1 MSIKSNKLGL
11 IILNLIKQF
20 ELVFLNG
27 FLVLITL
34 AQTVIITKFLT
45 QEEYGI
51 YGFYLTLAHFIY
63 VFGNWGFLSW
73 GTQSIASDLPNR
85 GKTYSSLILSRI
97 LTCFFAYIFL
107 IAYIFFFLNAQ
118 NTFAVLGFFIYSIG
132 LMLSPEILFIVDNRI
147 RTMVLINLYVKTAYI
162 VLLSFAL
169 IFFDLSPH
177 MIFLFFSILNFITGL
192 VLLSTLSFRFEFK
205 KIIKKININ
214 PIKLSFQNFIVN
226 ILAFIFASAPLI
238 LAGSYID
245 KKYFSV
251 LYASF
256 TIIKM
261 LQTVYNP
268 MIQRIIPRLNKLSV
282 PKNEVFRAI
291 KNDILSA
298 VLFACTCCVII
309 WLTSPLIVSIIFS
322 SDYEGLEEA
331 IIFFSLALIPGLL
344 STIFISQVVI
354 YIDIIKKAYI
364 SLGVAC
370 LLVFS
375 ILFYNIENL
384 SVRIVLESLILGE
397 WFLLLLIIYVI
408 HKEIY
413 YKNYD

>member
-1 MSIKSNKLGL
+1 MNIKFNKLGL
-11 IILNLIKQF
+11 ITFNYIKRF

-27 FLVLITL
+27 FLVLVTL

-73 GTQSIASDLPNR
+73 GTQSIASDLTSR
-85 GKTYSSLILSRI
+85 ETTYSSLMLSRI

-107 IAYIFFFLNAQ
+107 VAYIFFVLNAQ
-118 NTFAVLGFFIYSIG
+118 NTFAVIGFFIYSMG

-147 RTMVLINLYVKTAYI
+147 RSMVLINLYVKTVYI

-177 MIFLFFSILNFITGL
+177 IVFLLFSILIFITAL
-192 VLLSTLSFRFEFK
+192 ILLNALSFRFEFK
-205 KIIKKININ
+205 QIIKKININ
-214 PIKLSFQNFIVN
+214 PIKSSFQNFIVN
-226 ILAFIFASAPLI
+226 MFAFAFASAPLI

-245 KKYFSV
+245 KKHFSV

-256 TIIKM
+256 AIIKM

-282 PKNEVFRAI
+282 PKNEVFSAI
-291 KNDILSA
+291 KNDIFNA
-298 VLFACTCCVII
+298 IIFACTCCVII
-309 WLTSPLIVSIIFS
+309 RLTSSVIVSIIFS

-354 YIDIIKKAYI
+354 YIDIIKKAYSSI
-364 SLGVAC
+364 GVAC

-375 ILFYNIENL
+375 ILIYNIENL
-384 SVRIVLESLILGE
+384 NVRIVLETLILGE
-397 WFLLLLIIYVI
+397 WFLLFLIVYVI
-408 HKEIY
+408 YKEIHP
-413 YKNYD
+413 KNYE

>member
-1 MSIKSNKLGL
+1 
-11 IILNLIKQF
+11 
-20 ELVFLNG
+20 
-27 FLVLITL
+27 
-34 AQTVIITKFLT
+34 
-45 QEEYGI
+45 
-51 YGFYLTLAHFIY
+51 
-63 VFGNWGFLSW
+63 
-73 GTQSIASDLPNR
+73 
-85 GKTYSSLILSRI
+85 
-97 LTCFFAYIFL
+97 
-107 IAYIFFFLNAQ
+107 
-118 NTFAVLGFFIYSIG
+118 
-132 LMLSPEILFIVDNRI
+132 MLSPEILFIVDNRI

-256 TIIKM
+256 TIKKM

-298 VLFACTCCVII
+298 VLYACTCCVII

-344 STIFISQVVI
+344 STIFISHVVI

>member
-1 MSIKSNKLGL
+1 
-11 IILNLIKQF
+11 
-20 ELVFLNG
+20 
-27 FLVLITL
+27 
-34 AQTVIITKFLT
+34 
-45 QEEYGI
+45 
-51 YGFYLTLAHFIY
+51 
-63 VFGNWGFLSW
+63 
-73 GTQSIASDLPNR
+73 
-85 GKTYSSLILSRI
+85 
-97 LTCFFAYIFL
+97 
-107 IAYIFFFLNAQ
+107 
-118 NTFAVLGFFIYSIG
+118 
-132 LMLSPEILFIVDNRI
+132 
-147 RTMVLINLYVKTAYI
+147 
-162 VLLSFAL
+162 
-169 IFFDLSPH
+169 
-177 MIFLFFSILNFITGL
+177 
-192 VLLSTLSFRFEFK
+192 
-205 KIIKKININ
+205 
-214 PIKLSFQNFIVN
+214 
-226 ILAFIFASAPLI
+226 
-238 LAGSYID
+238 
-245 KKYFSV
+245 
-251 LYASF
+251 
-256 TIIKM
+256 
-261 LQTVYNP
+261 

-322 SDYEGLEEA
+322 SDYEGLEDA

-354 YIDIIKKAYI
+354 YIDVIKKAYI

-413 YKNYD
+413 SQNYD